1 ASACSQGRAY
11 VSARVPTFGTH
22 VNGISMR
29 SASRLAVEN
38 ATVDALYV
46 IEVPPQLSLEA
57 GMEEEEETA
66 RAVLESA
73 RIRGRER
80 KLKVRTGVIRTR
92 NAGAALV
99 EAARSRG

>member
-1 ASACSQGRAY
+1 LG
-11 VSARVPTFGTH
+11 PD
-22 VNGISMR
+22 VNGKPMR
-29 SASRLAVEN
+29 PAPRLAGEN

-57 GMEEEEETA
+57 GMEVEEETA

-80 KLKVRTGVIRTR
+80 KLKARTGIIRTR

-99 EAARSRG
+99 EEARSRGSEVIYHDTI